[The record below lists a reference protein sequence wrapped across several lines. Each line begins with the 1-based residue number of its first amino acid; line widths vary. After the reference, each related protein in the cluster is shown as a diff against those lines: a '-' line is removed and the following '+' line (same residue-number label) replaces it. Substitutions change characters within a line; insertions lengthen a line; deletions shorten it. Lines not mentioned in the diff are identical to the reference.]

1 MSDTDPTVN
10 SPTPVP
16 GADIGQDPG
25 AHDPDRDE
33 VDRVARLL
41 MAAWEQAEAQ
51 APTASYVATFADMAR
66 AVIADRPSLSPI
78 AQPDSGSEIRSEIRS
93 GIEPGIEPGAALDA
107 SMVATPGA
115 RQITVNRPAI
125 FTGPAHLTVDEATS
139 NYLRD
144 AAIRVRTQ
152 RYWGSGVTALVSDL
166 LDSVAE
172 ALDSST
178 VDTGEDAGRAPAPAA
193 RPSPA
198 EVEEVTASWVEY
210 GVRRTRGAVGTVA
223 NFERDERTAQR
234 CARKWKGVLV
244 SRLVTVS
251 DWAPLPGVPSE
262 TCVAETATRP

>member
-1 MSDTDPTVN
+1 MPDADPTVN
-10 SPTPVP
+10 STAPVP
-16 GADIGQDPG
+16 GVDTGQDG
-25 AHDPDRDE
+25 WMREPDRDE

-41 MAAWEQAEAQ
+41 MAAWEQAEGR
-51 APTASYVATFADMAR
+51 APTVSYVATFADMAR
-66 AVIADRPSLSPI
+66 AVIADRPTPSPVI
-78 AQPDSGSEIRSEIRS
+78 EPV
-93 GIEPGIEPGAALDA
+93 IEPGT
-107 SMVATPGA
+107 SMTPAPGA
-115 RQITVNRPAI
+115 RQILVNRPAI
-125 FTGPAHLTVDEATS
+125 YTGPAHLTVDEATS

-234 CARKWKGVLV
+234 CAREWKGVLV